1 MQKTFI
7 SQKFPVLGVAPPMVP
22 RLHLKY
28 SIIYKSGCS
37 YINEL

>member
-7 SQKFPVLGVAPPMVP
+7 SLKFPVLGVVPPTVP
-22 RLHLKY
+22 RLHFKY

-37 YINEL
+37 YINEM